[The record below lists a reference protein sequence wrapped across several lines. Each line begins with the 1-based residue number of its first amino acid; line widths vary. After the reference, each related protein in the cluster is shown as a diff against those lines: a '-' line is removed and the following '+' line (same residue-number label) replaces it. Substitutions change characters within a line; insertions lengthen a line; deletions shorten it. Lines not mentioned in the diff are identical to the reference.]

1 MQTNGSMRGSKL
13 QKQFLVIGTAMPE
26 AHHLGSIIA
35 ILINNDKQIYRML
48 KKRRNTFN
56 ACEEQIQ

>member
-1 MQTNGSMRGSKL
+1 MRGSKL

-35 ILINNDKQIYRML
+35 TLSVNDKISVCRVKKEYRY
-48 KKRRNTFN
+48 F
-56 ACEEQIQ
+56 